1 MMGHMDFFPNGGQD
15 MPGCKKNA
23 LSQIV
28 DLDGIW
34 SGKAMGARPGGM
46 MLLWVLSTCYDRYF
60 AWCVWSSA
68 CVWRPV
74 GSFMCHSSDTMPL
87 FKNDTG
93 PSLA

>member
-34 SGKAMGARPGGM
+34 SGKAMGARPGG
-46 MLLWVLSTCYDRYF
+46 
-60 AWCVWSSA
+60 
-68 CVWRPV
+68 
-74 GSFMCHSSDTMPL
+74 
-87 FKNDTG
+87 
-93 PSLA
+93 